1 MELNYY
7 YYVWTIERWCYYE
20 ISKNILNEIIR
31 SIDEYPVTL
40 ITGARQVGKSTLA
53 SYFEEKGYRY
63 ITFDDTDL
71 LAKAKENPKMFIL
84 I

>member
-1 MELNYY
+1 MRYQR
-7 YYVWTIERWCYYE
+7 T
-20 ISKNILNEIIR
+20 ILNEIIR

-63 ITFDDTDL
+63 ET
-71 LAKAKENPKMFIL
+71 AENGMYFSQLKL
-84 I
+84 SQK

>member
-1 MELNYY
+1 MHELYKDGAIMRY
-7 YYVWTIERWCYYE
+7 QKT
-20 ISKNILNEIIR
+20 ILNEIIR
-31 SIDEYPVTL
+31 SIDEHPVTL
-40 ITGARQVGKSTLA
+40 ITVARQVGKSTLA
-53 SYFEEKGYRY
+53 SYCEEKGYRY